1 MLLALFEQRD
11 TLSIWV
17 FCVVFP
23 FLISP
28 SPQIAQQN
36 GLLLPQEAKISSRVV
51 STTQPFHSSI
61 EIEED
66 EKKSIPLIIKVDI
79 LSL

>member
-1 MLLALFEQRD
+1 MLLAFSEQRD
-11 TLSIWV
+11 ILSTWV

-36 GLLLPQEAKISSRVV
+36 GLLLPQEANISSRVV
-51 STTQPFHSSI
+51 STTQPFPSSI

-66 EKKSIPLIIKVDI
+66 EKNQSP
-79 LSL
+79 